1 MRLPLSPTAPA
12 RRHKTPL
19 AALACAAAIAP
30 TIAPTKASAQPAP
43 SDPPRLGRYIGVAS
57 DLYEPHWAMFT
68 DDRRA
73 IVRLADGSFIAITI
87 DDPEAP
93 AWTTSVDPLD
103 PEESREAHQA
113 WQSTHTSP
121 ADHDAIPIA
130 SLEPGPFHQI
140 ATIRDEHHRLTLLD
154 TYADTLH
161 RAPSPDAE
169 PSAQWQSIGGF
180 GAFPGLM
187 AHPHGLTSHANRL
200 YIADTRNHRIQVFN
214 DRLEYEHEWGLHVVR
229 PHEGEGHLHYP
240 TSIAIAP
247 DGAIA
252 MVCEPAQDRIQFFAP
267 LADGQQAEVTQ
278 PLFQRETLAHFGPH
292 AASDGPLLVTTEPD
306 RPGLIVWDLT
316 RPLPIMIGR
325 IAGHGDDFGHF
336 RAIGD
341 VSLDIEG
348 PNGSPR
354 VWVFDPAHRRI
365 QTFDLDWS
373 PDKPLGFDPF
383 LARFVRAIDLDALP
397 IADQPGRITQALRCA
412 DGSWAI
418 ATTDPPT
425 VRIADADLRE
435 ATQHWALHADDRIAL
450 VESGR
455 TLAILAARAG
465 QLRLIPIDGSD
476 RPVRAFMLINNSG
489 PTRSNWQW
497 LTEPLEEP
505 GHPGTARLLFEF
517 AHPFDYHAILLE
529 DDRLWITDRRSHRV
543 LAFDLAAAARDAPPS
558 TVPYADGI
566 AEKSIIGPLVI
577 LGLVDGDIPPDPR
590 DRLGPA
596 LFHKPSGLATDNLG
610 NIIVIDEGN
619 HRIQFFDRDGKF
631 LDALGARLFTTP
643 ATRDAPGRFDP

>member
-1 MRLPLSPTAPA
+1 MRTPCTPPALPPWPA
-12 RRHKTPL
+12 LLL
-19 AALACAAAIAP
+19 ALLACNTPSATAAATANP
-30 TIAPTKASAQPAP
+30 PPEE
-43 SDPPRLGRYIGVAS
+43 PPRFGRYLGVAN
-57 DLYEPHWAMFT
+57 DLYEPNWAMFT
-68 DDRRA
+68 DDHRA
-73 IVRLADGSFIAITI
+73 IVRLGDGSFIAITI
-87 DDPEAP
+87 QPDPD
-93 AWTTSVDPLD
+93 AWSTTTHPLD
-103 PEESREAHQA
+103 ADEASEAHHA
-113 WQSTHTSP
+113 SRSTHEPP
-121 ADHDAIPIA
+121 ADRAGDPFA
-130 SLEPGPFHQI
+130 SLDPAPFHRITHIHDDRQR
-140 ATIRDEHHRLTLLD
+140 TILLD
-154 TYADTLH
+154 TYASTLH
-161 RAPSPDAE
+161 RATPPNSERPTE
-169 PSAQWQSIGGF
+169 WQSVGGW

-187 AHPHGLTSHANRL
+187 AHPHGLTSHAGRL

-214 DRLEYEHEWGLHVVR
+214 DRLEYESEWGLHVVR
-229 PHEGEGHLHYP
+229 PHEGQGHLHYP

-247 DGAIA
+247 AGDIA

-267 LADGQQAEVTQ
+267 LLTDDEQAEVTQ
-278 PLFQRETLAHFGPH
+278 PLFQRETIAHFGPH
-292 AASDGPLLVTTEPD
+292 AASDGPLLITTEPD

-341 VSLDIEG
+341 VSLAIEG

-397 IADQPGRITQALRCA
+397 IADQPGRISRALRCA
-412 DGSWAI
+412 DGSWVLLTTPSPSVWLTEPDLHQ
-418 ATTDPPT
+418 ATK
-425 VRIADADLRE
+425 LCS
-435 ATQHWALHADDRIAL
+435 LHAHDRIAL
-450 VESGR
+450 LEDGT
-455 TLAILAARAG
+455 TLAILGARSG

-476 RPVRAFMLINNSG
+476 RPIRAFVLIDNSG
-489 PTRSNWQW
+489 PTRSHWNW

-505 GHPGTARLLFEF
+505 GDPGTARLLFQP
-517 AHPFDYHAILLE
+517 AHPFEYDAILLE

-543 LAFDLAAAARDAPPS
+543 LGYDLGEAATRYSPPS
-558 TVPYADGI
+558 IVPHAD
-566 AEKSIIGPLVI
+566 ALVEKSMIAPLI
-577 LGLVDGDIPPDPR
+577 TLGLVDGNIPTDPR
-590 DRLGPA
+590 NRLGPA
-596 LFHKPSGLATDNLG
+596 LFHKPSGLAIDNLG

-619 HRIQFFDRDGKF
+619 HRIQFLYRDGKF